1 MVFKRKKKQTT
12 LGFLKSLF
20 FPEGGWR
27 RAIEY
32 LSHRIKRLPDS
43 PHRIA
48 LGLSFGVFAS
58 FSPFFGFHF
67 VLGALLAYVFNA
79 NIFASILGTFFANP
93 ITFPFIAA
101 ISVRMGVFIL
111 DQFPFLKS
119 DKNSANTWLL
129 DSQLNGLGVFEKFLV
144 EVYFDKFI
152 PYAVGGTI
160 CGIITAFVIYILSK
174 PLINSYQ
181 KRKRKRKS
189 NKINTKIKWSKRL

>member
-58 FSPFFGFHF
+58 FSPLFGFHF
-67 VLGALLAYVFNA
+67 VLGALLAYVFKA
-79 NIFASILGTFFANP
+79 NIFASILGTFFLNP
-93 ITFPFIAA
+93 ITFPFIVA
-101 ISVRMGVFIL
+101 ISFKTGIFIL
-111 DQFPFLKS
+111 DQFFNFKNER
-119 DKNSANTWLL
+119 NSADTWIL
-129 DSQLNGLGVFEKFLV
+129 DSEIKGLGVFEKFIV

-152 PYAVGGTI
+152 PYAIGGII
-160 CGIITAFVIYILSK
+160 CGIITGFVIYVLSK
-174 PLINSYQ
+174 SLIDSYQ

-189 NKINTKIKWSKRL
+189 NKINTKI

>member
-58 FSPFFGFHF
+58 FSPFFCFHF

-111 DQFPFLKS
+111 DQFPLK
-119 DKNSANTWLL
+119 L
-129 DSQLNGLGVFEKFLV
+129 
-144 EVYFDKFI
+144 
-152 PYAVGGTI
+152 
-160 CGIITAFVIYILSK
+160 C
-174 PLINSYQ
+174 LI
-181 KRKRKRKS
+181 
-189 NKINTKIKWSKRL
+189 

>member
-12 LGFLKSLF
+12 LKYLKSLF

-43 PHRIA
+43 PHKIA

-58 FSPFFGFHF
+58 FSPLFGFHF
-67 VLGALLAYVFNA
+67 LLGAVFAYLFNA
-79 NIFASILGTFFANP
+79 NVFASIIGTFFANP

-101 ISVRMGVFIL
+101 ISVRTGSFIL
-111 DQFPFLKS
+111 DQFSIVDNDMNKADTWVS
-119 DKNSANTWLL
+119 DSELR
-129 DSQLNGLGVFEKFLV
+129 SLGIFEKFLV

-152 PYAVGGTI
+152 PYAVGGVI
-160 CGIITAFVIYILSK
+160 CGIITAFFIYILSK
-174 PLINSYQ
+174 PLIDSYQ
-181 KRKRKRKS
+181 KRKRKRKI
-189 NKINTKIKWSKRL
+189 NKINTKI

>member
-12 LGFLKSLF
+12 LKNLKSLF
-20 FPEGGWR
+20 FPDGGWR

-58 FSPFFGFHF
+58 FSPLFGFHF
-67 VLGALLAYVFNA
+67 LFGALLAYVFNA
-79 NIFASILGTFFANP
+79 NVFASLLGTFFANP

-101 ISVRMGVFIL
+101 ISVRTGSFIL
-111 DQFPFLKS
+111 AQFSITKN
-119 DKNSANTWLL
+119 DRNSADTWIL
-129 DSQLNGLGVFEKFLV
+129 DSELKGLGVFEKFLV

-152 PYAVGGTI
+152 PYAVGGII
-160 CGIITAFVIYILSK
+160 CGIITSIFIYILSK
-174 PLINSYQ
+174 LLIDSYQ
-181 KRKRKRKS
+181 KRKRKRK
-189 NKINTKIKWSKRL
+189 KINKLNSKI

>member
-58 FSPFFGFHF
+58 FSPFFGLHF

-189 NKINTKIKWSKRL
+189 NKINTKI

>member
-189 NKINTKIKWSKRL
+189 NKINTKI

>member
-58 FSPFFGFHF
+58 FSPFFGLHF

-101 ISVRMGVFIL
+101 ISVKTGIFIL
-111 DQFPFLKS
+111 DQFSILKN
-119 DKNSANTWLL
+119 DRNGMDTWVF
-129 DSQLNGLGVFEKFLV
+129 DSELKGISVFEKFLV
-144 EVYFDKFI
+144 DVYFDKFI
-152 PYAVGGTI
+152 PYAIGGII

-174 PLINSYQ
+174 QVIVSYQ
-181 KRKRKRKS
+181 KRRRKRKS
-189 NKINTKIKWSKRL
+189 NKINSKI

>member
-67 VLGALLAYVFNA
+67 VLGALLAYVFKA

-189 NKINTKIKWSKRL
+189 NKINTKI